1 MGRKKLRVWLDESDY
16 LALKK
21 TGEREGKSIS
31 ELVRESIAR
40 EGIHA
45 KKEMDSVEIGE
56 RILEKLDEK
65 LLGFLEVLAKNFF
78 AREQQK
84 EQKAS
89 GAITPEIISFLV
101 QKIGYMNRLL
111 IEINDVIPP
120 VSTAVGDKKDSVLR
134 AKNANGAAE
143 SAMRILE

>member
-40 EGIHA
+40 EGVHA

-84 EQKAS
+84 EQKS
-89 GAITPEIISFLV
+89 GAIKPEIVSFLV

>member
-40 EGIHA
+40 EGVHA
-45 KKEMDSVEIGE
+45 KKEMDSVEIG
-56 RILEKLDEK
+56 
-65 LLGFLEVLAKNFF
+65 
-78 AREQQK
+78 
-84 EQKAS
+84 
-89 GAITPEIISFLV
+89 
-101 QKIGYMNRLL
+101 
-111 IEINDVIPP
+111 
-120 VSTAVGDKKDSVLR
+120 
-134 AKNANGAAE
+134 AAE